1 MRPPP
6 DIPEVVTYFNLNEV
20 KKDAQSLVGGWKLL
34 SENIEIEIGI
44 VKKHVLF
51 MSIAIGE
58 DLLAEIYV
66 NGIPMRDKVS
76 IEKKRL
82 NKLIAELSELRV
94 CNGICDP
101 ELQHFVPISECRSKA
116 FYRQIGNVW
125 SDGDFQL
132 KSFIMTQQ
140 CRRLI
145 PKGDV
150 MCKSCKSV
158 KYRLLRKKRRRH
170 VAENSEIKLKTPL
183 SSLAKSSL
191 KRALLR
197 VRNEAKVVKT
207 N

>member
-1 MRPPP
+1 
-6 DIPEVVTYFNLNEV
+6 
-20 KKDAQSLVGGWKLL
+20 
-34 SENIEIEIGI
+34 
-44 VKKHVLF
+44 

-76 IEKKRL
+76 IEKKR
-82 NKLIAELSELRV
+82 NHNHNFKVSDGWNHKLIAELSELRV
-94 CNGICDP
+94 CNEICDP

-158 KYRLLRKKRRRH
+158 KYRVLRKKRRRH
-170 VAENSEIKLKTPL
+170 VAENSEIKSKTPL

-191 KRALLR
+191 KKSVIACSKWSQDCKKRTKK
-197 VRNEAKVVKT
+197 N
-207 N
+207 